1 MLKNNN
7 FVLRLVEEDDLVWV
21 KTLRENPDT
30 NKFLGTFCLLN
41 DSMQKTWFNSL
52 QSDKSKCYM
61 IFEKFNDISN
71 EKIGMVRI
79 TEIDLINKSMCVGGD
94 IDPKH
99 RGNGYAKEMFKLI
112 FKYGFDY
119 MNMNRL
125 YLYVLEDNNVAK
137 SLYKKMGFTYEGVQR
152 EAIFSEGKYKD
163 YEMMSILKREYLSG
177 GFNV

>member
-61 IFEKFNDISN
+61 IFEKFNDISYY
-71 EKIGMVRI
+71 R
-79 TEIDLINKSMCVGGD
+79 
-94 IDPKH
+94 
-99 RGNGYAKEMFKLI
+99 
-112 FKYGFDY
+112 
-119 MNMNRL
+119 NR
-125 YLYVLEDNNVAK
+125 
-137 SLYKKMGFTYEGVQR
+137 
-152 EAIFSEGKYKD
+152 
-163 YEMMSILKREYLSG
+163 
-177 GFNV
+177 FN